1 MTTDDFEKRFYEALI
16 NKRNVNLK
24 DLQPETRFVDLG
36 LNSLDMIDVIIDFEK
51 TFNIAIPDEDIEKL
65 ISLSDAEKYL
75 KTMLNIN

>member
-1 MTTDDFEKRFYEALI
+1 MTIEDFEEKFNEVLV

-24 DLQPETRFVDLG
+24 DLQPETRFIDLG

-65 ISLSDAEKYL
+65 ICLSDAEKYL
-75 KTMLNIN
+75 KNMLNIN